1 MFPLELGLKSV
12 LLAEVHVIL
21 HVVLGK
27 LAGAWAPALRTVR
40 YFALGVRLRLERL
53 LHPDIPLILWPHVFF
68 PILVAATP
76 FMKVI
81 LLLLLAV
88 ILEDDIAGFIL
99 VDKEKNPRS
108 LELVEGTVRNQFYLK
123 EFTQIIEY
131 VLDLALPLAGATAIP
146 VELLQDGDEAL
157 IDLMVPGYHL
167 FEVLSLFLLHELEE
181 LRQMLVHGLRIGL
194 LHEALVEDD
203 LFGDLKIVLEVLRII
218 HLEAQLEQL
227 IVEPP
232 QHAIHEHPVV
242 PHLLHDAVLG
252 DEVEVERVGESRRLR
267 EYLAIVVGEQ
277 ARQLLVVD

>member
-40 YFALGVRLRLERL
+40 YFALGVRLRLEGF

-108 LELVEGTVRNQFYLK
+108 LKLVEGTIRNQFYLK
-123 EFTQIIEY
+123 ELTQIIEN
-131 VLDLALPLAGATAIP
+131 VLDLALAGAIAIP

-167 FEVLSLFLLHELEE
+167 FEVLCLFLLHELEE

-203 LFGDLKIVLEVLRII
+203 LFGDLKIVLEVLRIV

>member
-1 MFPLELGLKSV
+1 MLPLELGLESV
-12 LLAEVHVIL
+12 LLAEVHIIP
-21 HVVLGK
+21 HVVLGE
-27 LAGAWAPALRTVR
+27 LAGVRAPALRTVR
-40 YFALGVRLRLERL
+40 YFALRVRLRLERL
-53 LHPDIPLILWPHVFF
+53 LNPDIPLILWLHVLF
-68 PILVAATP
+68 PILVAATSL
-76 FMKVI
+76 MNVI

-99 VDKEKNPRS
+99 VDEEKNPGS
-108 LELVEGTVRNQFYLK
+108 LELVEGTIRNQLNLK

-131 VLDLALPLAGATAIP
+131 VLDLALSLSPANAIS

-167 FEVLSLFLLHELEE
+167 FEMLSLFLLHELEE
-181 LRQMLVHGLRIGL
+181 LRQMLIHDLSIRL

-203 LFGDLKIVLEVLRII
+203 LLGDLQIVLEVLRIV

-252 DEVEVERVGESRRLR
+252 DEVEVERVGESRWLR